1 MEKAQKLKSFFN
13 STLIEAGLDEAGR
26 GPLAGPVVAAAVILP
41 KNYKNKWLNDSKQLT
56 EIERVDLAFE
66 IRKVA
71 LAYSIA
77 EVGHNE
83 IDRINILKA
92 SIKAMHICV
101 ENLAIIPE
109 HLLIDGNRFVPYP
122 MIPHTCIVKGDSKFL
137 SIASASIL
145 AKTHRDELMKNLAKQ
160 HPEYGWEHN
169 FGYPTPEHKAAIKQ
183 FGTSPYHRL
192 TFNLKEESRVK
203 MKEMDLIFKEKLE
216 CIL

>member
-1 MEKAQKLKSFFN
+1 MKKAQKLKSFFN

-77 EVGHNE
+77 VVGHDE

-203 MKEMDLIFKEKLE
+203 MKEMDLIFKEKMAS
-216 CIL
+216 IL